1 MIDAERLKEINRVE
15 RICSKKTNQYS
26 RDIIEGLMKQIDML
40 QKQKKYLQ
48 QKLREKVSCPPKK

>member
-26 RDIIEGLMKQIDML
+26 RDIIEGLMRQIDML

>member
-1 MIDAERLKEINRVE
+1 MDSERLKEINRVE

-26 RDIIEGLMKQIDML
+26 RDIIEGLIRQIHML

-48 QKLREKVSCPPKK
+48 DKLREKGQNDKRR

>member
-1 MIDAERLKEINRVE
+1 MMDSERLKEINRVE

-26 RDIIEGLMKQIDML
+26 RDIIEGLIRQIHML

-48 QKLREKVSCPPKK
+48 DKLREKGQNDKRR